1 MNHRLP
7 RRFFLFTAALAL
19 LGAPLF
25 TAPCPAHAQQP
36 ATDTPAA
43 PAPTTAVKPAGPER
57 PVLSLSGAAFR
68 PMPLAIARPLHA
80 DLPKAR
86 AAAEAIDA
94 ALQQDLGVSGL
105 FELLDRRSF
114 LADPKEGMLL
124 STIKFARWLDVGAES
139 LIKVRVLGSDPVSAE
154 FRLFNVVLGKEEL
167 LKRYTARAEDARSLA
182 HRFADDLVTFYTRE
196 PGAFRTKLAF
206 VRKVKGTKQVFVGDW
221 DGHNARQLT
230 HKSMNLLP
238 SWLSNGREI
247 AFTGYQSGTPSLYRM
262 RVDGT
267 GQQLVF
273 RRHSTLV
280 TGACFSPDGKKV
292 AFSMSQEDGNSHLWI
307 ADASGENARQLTSGF
322 GINSSPSFS
331 PDGKQ
336 IAYVSNRSGNPQIY
350 VIATEGGEPRR
361 LTFQGN
367 YNQTPEWS
375 PRGDLIVF
383 TARDER
389 AAFDIFTVEPAS
401 GKITRLTQDTGNNEE
416 PSWSPNGRL
425 IAFTST
431 RTGKSQLYVM
441 SADGSAQR
449 QVTQG
454 KEPVYTPSWGPFLVE
469 AEK

>member
-1 MNHRLP
+1 MNHHRHLPCPRLS
-7 RRFFLFTAALAL
+7 AALL
-19 LGAPLF
+19 LFLLAPLL
-25 TAPCPAHAQQP
+25 ARAQQP
-36 ATDTPAA
+36 PAVA
-43 PAPTTAVKPAGPER
+43 ER
-57 PVLSLSGAAFR
+57 PVLSLSGANFR
-68 PMPLAIARPLHA
+68 PMPMAIAQPIHA
-80 DLPKAR
+80 DHPRAR

-114 LADPKEGMLL
+114 LADPKEGMIA
-124 STIKFARWLDVGAES
+124 STIKFERWLDVGAEA
-139 LIKVRVLGSDPVSAE
+139 LVKVRVLGSDPVSAE
-154 FRLFNVVLGKEEL
+154 FRLFNAVLGKEEL
-167 LKRYTARAEDARSLA
+167 IRRYTASAAEARSLA

-196 PGAFRTKLAF
+196 PGAFRTRLAF
-206 VRKVKGTKQVFVGDW
+206 VRKVKGTKQIFVADW
-221 DGHNARQLT
+221 DGQSARQLT

-247 AFTGYQSGTPSLYRM
+247 TFTGYQSGTPSLYRM
-262 RVDGT
+262 RIDGS

-273 RRHSTLV
+273 RRHSSLV

-307 ADASGENARQLTSGF
+307 AEANGENARQLTSGF

-331 PDGKQ
+331 PDGQQ

-350 VIATEGGEPRR
+350 VIPAAGGEPRR

-389 AAFDIFTVEPAS
+389 AAFDIFTVEPAT
-401 GKITRLTQDTGNNEE
+401 GKIARLTQDMGNNEE

-441 SADGSAQR
+441 SADGTAQR
-449 QVTQG
+449 QMTSG
-454 KEPVYTPSWGPFLVE
+454 KDEVYTPSWGPFPDE
-469 AEK
+469 AGTAGAK